1 MGDKLARRDFADAMT
16 GLAELAL
23 PFAQSRE
30 PVPLPPDLLEPEQ
43 VSLLGNIARS
53 HKLSIELAN
62 DIRSRKHI
70 TNDRLAELAR
80 VFDAAAQ
87 DCRQQIT

>member
-1 MGDKLARRDFADAMT
+1 MDDELARRDFADAMT

-23 PFAQSRE
+23 PLAQHRE
-30 PVPLPPDLLEPEQ
+30 LVPLPPGLLEPEQ
-43 VSLLGNIARS
+43 VSLLGNFARS
-53 HKLSIELAN
+53 HKLSIELAD

-80 VFDAAAQ
+80 VFDAAAA
-87 DCRQQIT
+87 DCRQQIK

>member
-1 MGDKLARRDFADAMT
+1 MGDELAQHDFAEVMT

-30 PVPLPPDLLEPEQ
+30 QVPLHPDLFEPEQ
-43 VSLLGNIARS
+43 VSLLGNIARLN
-53 HKLSIELAN
+53 KLGIELAD

-80 VFDAAAQ
+80 VFDAAAA